1 MKIHAVETGGVS
13 PPVPAAEWVSS
24 VGSDRLRVDDDD
36 VVQFADLVVARVS
49 SEHVSKVPSKR
60 IRHYRLTVGLGPL
73 TV

>member
-1 MKIHAVETGGVS
+1 MPVYTVEIDGVS

-24 VGSDRLRVDDDD
+24 VGSDHLRVDDDD

-60 IRHYRLTVGLGPL
+60 IRQ
-73 TV
+73 